1 MSAPR
6 LNTPETPRSL
16 LERAATRLEE
26 LATAATA
33 PVWSAEDLANAGH
46 PGVWW
51 VQAETE
57 DSFSCVAELET
68 VNPRADAEWIA
79 ALSPAV
85 AAPLAAMLRWDAR
98 RLSWASACGDV
109 DKSYQGFEL
118 ARLILNE
125 PDAGKEPS

>member
-6 LNTPETPRSL
+6 PLTPESPRSL
-16 LERAATRLEE
+16 LDRAAARLEE
-26 LATAATA
+26 LATAATQPTWRA
-33 PVWSAEDLANAGH
+33 VDLADAGH

-51 VQAETE
+51 VQAETA

-98 RLSWASACGDV
+98 RLSWAKTCADV
-109 DKSYQGFEL
+109 DKSYQGFEF
-118 ARLILNE
+118 ARRVLGE
-125 PDAGKEPS
+125 PNAGKETT